1 MTPNDFLQILVDAK
15 KKNRDEVPSGWYSRK
30 QLEGLWDVE
39 KTAICDRLAK
49 GVKLGVIEVKPFR
62 IQTECGVIRKIPHYF
77 FKDEKKSR
85 KSKN

>member
-1 MTPNDFLQILVDAK
+1 MTPNDFLQILVDANK
-15 KKNRDEVPSGWYSRK
+15 KKRDEVPSGWYSRK
-30 QLEGLWDVE
+30 QLESLWDFE
-39 KTAICDRLAK
+39 KTAISDRLAK

-62 IQTECGVIRKIPHYF
+62 IETESGIIRKIPHYF